1 MTSPSA
7 KIYRSPLPDVTIP
20 DGSVSDYV
28 LRGCSELGNRRAV
41 VDGLSGDTLT
51 YAELKLYINRVASG
65 LAARGLKPGERVA
78 IFSPN
83 TIWYPVLFHGI
94 ALAGGVSTT
103 INSFFASDEI
113 ASQLADSGAR
123 FLYTVSPFLDRAQ
136 AAVAKQ
142 PVDEIVVID
151 GAEGYGS
158 LRDVMTNS
166 AGVLESHVEAER
178 LVTLPYSSGTTG
190 RPKGVMLTH
199 RNLVANVAQNEAIFG
214 KLGEDERVIAVLPF
228 SHIYGLNVLM
238 NLTLSVGATL
248 ITLPRFDLEQFL
260 RTIQDHKVT
269 RAFVVPPIIV
279 AMVKH
284 PLVNSFDLSSLRTV
298 MCGAAPLDE
307 DLAWVAEKQLRTR
320 VAQGYGMTELSPA
333 SHGTPDNVDAPKGSV
348 GLPIPNTECRLV
360 DPVTGIDVED
370 REPGELWVR
379 GPQVMKGYLNNPE
392 ATAATVDEDG
402 WLHTGD
408 IANRD
413 RDGYYTIVDRLKELI
428 KYKSYQVA
436 PAELE
441 AHLLKHPQVSDA
453 AVIGVP
459 DEEVGEAPKA
469 FVVAM
474 PGARLTAEEVMTY
487 IAGIVAPY
495 KKVRHVEFIDAIP
508 KAPSGKILRKDLRAR
523 CRTIR

>member
-166 AGVLESHVEAER
+166 AGVLEFHVEAER

-333 SHGTPDNVDAPKGSV
+333 SHGTPENVDAPKGSV

-360 DPVTGIDVED
+360 DPVTGIDV
-370 REPGELWVR
+370 RRP
-379 GPQVMKGYLNNPE
+379 
-392 ATAATVDEDG
+392 
-402 WLHTGD
+402 
-408 IANRD
+408 
-413 RDGYYTIVDRLKELI
+413 
-428 KYKSYQVA
+428 
-436 PAELE
+436 
-441 AHLLKHPQVSDA
+441 
-453 AVIGVP
+453 
-459 DEEVGEAPKA
+459 
-469 FVVAM
+469 
-474 PGARLTAEEVMTY
+474 
-487 IAGIVAPY
+487 
-495 KKVRHVEFIDAIP
+495 
-508 KAPSGKILRKDLRAR
+508 
-523 CRTIR
+523 